1 MSDFRLNYVGVGEML
16 RSTEMVAE
24 MARRAELVKA
34 AAEIAAPYDQ
44 NSPGPHYKDEFIVE
58 VTDHGGIH
66 GDRAEAAVT
75 NTSGHALAVE
85 FQDGYRTLGRA
96 LDAARR

>member
-1 MSDFRLNYVGVGEML
+1 MSDFRLNYAGVGELL

-34 AAEIAAPYDQ
+34 EAEVTAPYDPQ
-44 NSPGPHYKDEFIVE
+44 SAGPHYKDEFFVE

-75 NTSGHALAVE
+75 NNSDHALLVE
-85 FQDGYRTLGRA
+85 YLNGDRTLGRA
-96 LDAARR
+96 LDAAAG